1 MKIVLNEKQ
10 ILDKSLNDGYIDKK
24 TTSTIK
30 LLAKHYFS
38 IGQNKDQ
45 VINSVENFMDK
56 YYLNFNIADWQ
67 GTIEKSVKYVSK
79 FKTFDFLNI
88 VKVDIYQEELKIIKD
103 INNLRLEKLL
113 FVLLVY
119 SKIYNQMNKN
129 DSNWVNSSLTDIF
142 SDTKMAVGTKDKGL
156 MIKKLGD
163 MELVEV
169 SKKVDCTN
177 IKVLFTKGSGDIAI
191 EVNDF
196 RDIVFYYL
204 KWIGENIGV
213 CEGVD
218 CGRLI
223 KIASNSHKYCSDCA
237 KKSKNAK
244 IVKMNKTRREKLKH
258 NG

>member
-10 ILDKSLNDGYIDKK
+10 VLEKSLNYGYIDKK
-24 TTSTIK
+24 TTKTIK

-38 IGQNKDQ
+38 IGQNKEQ

-56 YYLNFNIADWQ
+56 NYPNFNIADWQ
-67 GTIEKSVKYVSK
+67 NTIEKSVKYVSK
-79 FKTFDFLNI
+79 YSSFDFLNI
-88 VKVDIYQEELKIIKD
+88 VKVDIYQEELEIIKD
-103 INNLRLEKLL
+103 INNLRLEKLA

-156 MIKKLGD
+156 MINKLGD
-163 MELVEV
+163 MGLLEV

-177 IKVLFTKGSGDIAI
+177 IKVLFTKGSGDIAF
-191 EVNDF
+191 EVTDF

-204 KWIGENIGV
+204 KWIGDSISI
-213 CEGVD
+213 CEGYD

-223 KIASNSHKYCSDCA
+223 KAYNSRKYCAECA
-237 KKSKNAK
+237 KKIKNKK
-244 IVKMNKTRREKLKH
+244 IVELNRLRRLRNNE
-258 NG
+258 